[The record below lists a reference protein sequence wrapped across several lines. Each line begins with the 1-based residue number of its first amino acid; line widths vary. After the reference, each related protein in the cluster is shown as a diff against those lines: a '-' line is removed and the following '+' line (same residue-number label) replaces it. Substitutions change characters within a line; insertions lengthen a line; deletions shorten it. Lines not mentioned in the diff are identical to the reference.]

1 MIMSYGLI
9 AVIIVIGI
17 VIGAIAT
24 KKCEPFLIGGS
35 IIGAI
40 FLYKQ
45 DFITEWVNTLE
56 GVMSDEAYLILVCGL
71 FGSII
76 ALLTASKGHFGFA
89 KIVSKICNSERKT
102 LFTTFILGVIIFI
115 DDYLNVLSIGT
126 AMKKVYDK
134 VKVPREA
141 LAYLLDSTGS
151 PVCVMFPFSSWAAYF
166 GAIFFAQESVQALG
180 AKTWMG
186 AYIKAI
192 PFCIYPIVA
201 LLIVI
206 LFSAG
211 VFPKL
216 GGMKKAYE
224 RVATTGKVYSDASKK
239 YNMDDGEGE
248 QDGNIFNF
256 LVPMLVLVVV
266 ACVTGNLVVAQII
279 CLAVTLVMYLV
290 EKLMTFT
297 EYWENFVK
305 GFADMLPIII
315 LLIAALTFQTI
326 ASQMQMTEFFI
337 DITQPILSAKIFPM
351 LAFIITGILA
361 FMIANAW
368 GVCTLVAPVLLPL
381 GASVGASAIL
391 IMAAILSGCAF
402 GNHACFYCDTTVL
415 ASQGSGIDNFDHAVS
430 QLPYVLIGAGISII
444 GFLVLGFVM

>member
-1 MIMSYGLI
+1 MSYGLI

-239 YNMDDGEGE
+239 YN
-248 QDGNIFNF
+248 IFNF

-279 CLAVTLVMYLV
+279 CLAVTLVMYLA

-297 EYWENFVK
+297 EYWDNFVK

-315 LLIAALTFQTI
+315 LLIAALTFQTM

-381 GASVGASAIL
+381 GASVGANAIL